1 MQSLFELRTK
11 LTVDMSVFEQMKKTA
26 ETELYKAET
35 GLYTQAV
42 VFLSA
47 KGNEYSTL
55 IKNALSE
62 EKTDEIALLERM
74 KTSNDTEIRYA
85 LCLWQDGGI
94 DIPSYWFRKSLCTL
108 DPKNTETLLFVMTAD
123 GIGGIKVSTTM
134 K

>member
-11 LTVDMSVFEQMKKTA
+11 LPVDMSVFEQMKKTA

-55 IKNALSE
+55 IKMHYLKKKRTKLPCS
-62 EKTDEIALLERM
+62 K
-74 KTSNDTEIRYA
+74 
-85 LCLWQDGGI
+85 G
-94 DIPSYWFRKSLCTL
+94 
-108 DPKNTETLLFVMTAD
+108 
-123 GIGGIKVSTTM
+123 
-134 K
+134 